1 MIKNPKNPVS
11 LWQELKQR
19 RVVRVVTVY
28 LASAFAILE
37 GTDIITTRLGLPSW
51 PVTLVMIL
59 LACGLV
65 AAIVLSWIYDITPE
79 GIIKTPAQ
87 VQGDSEERLRE
98 HSEIAEGRLA
108 VIDKEDDLMVQA
120 NKLYANKIIKYKKK
134 EKIYSLGSAAIII
147 AAVILFFFSSGSTM
161 PFSKRDWILITD
173 FENLTDNTVFDKSL
187 YTAFSLTINQ
197 SRYINVFPRNRMLE
211 TMVFMEAENM
221 TYVDEK
227 TGREIA
233 SREGISTYIVPGI
246 SEVGD
251 DYVLSARIMEAKTGN
266 LLQSV
271 IMESDKKHDI
281 LAQLDK
287 MSRKVRKALGESRY
301 QIATQ
306 DKPLSKATTS
316 SLEAL
321 KQYSLGIE
329 SNWFGNFEDA
339 KIYYENALNI
349 DSGFTTA
356 RASLGNLLIEKNLDL
371 VKGKELLTRAVN
383 HVDNLT
389 DGEKYGVLASYAVNV
404 ENDLPKGI
412 EYLKKLT
419 QLYPDDPTYHHNL
432 AWYYQVS
439 GLYEEAVEE
448 YKITVGLN
456 PIFAMGYQ
464 GINWI
469 YLDIMGKLDS
479 AYVWS
484 KKMISDNP
492 QNAWGYFDL
501 GSAYIG
507 LDSINQAENAFQ
519 KARELNPYFME
530 NLYRLVLT
538 YHIQGKYK
546 EAIRLLERMIEIGQ
560 FDNWT
565 YYYLGISYLKMED
578 QSNAEEYFRQFEN
591 IATDIWMKHFPDEPS
606 TYLAIAKARALMGD
620 IESSEQMLQKALE
633 INATPNINYA
643 EVYCLQGKLKEA
655 IVYID
660 SLLYSGYRELTWLKL
675 DPNLDKLHDD
685 TRFKELLDKYFE

>member
-1 MIKNPKNPVS
+1 MIKHPKNPVS

-51 PVTLVMIL
+51 PVTAVMIL

-65 AAIVLSWIYDITPE
+65 AAIILSWVYDITPE
-79 GIIKTPAQ
+79 GIIKTPVPDQ
-87 VQGDSEERLRE
+87 VDAEEKYRE
-98 HSEIAEGRLA
+98 QAGITEGQLA
-108 VIDKEDDLMVQA
+108 VVDKDDDLVVKA
-120 NKLYANKIIKYKKK
+120 NKLYADKLNKYKRK
-134 EKIYSLGSAAIII
+134 EKIYSFGSAAIII
-147 AAVILFFFSSGSTM
+147 AAIILFFFSSGSTM

-211 TMVFMEAENM
+211 TMAMMEIEDM

-233 SREGISTYIVPGI
+233 LREGIGTYIVPSI

-251 DYVLSARIMEAKTGN
+251 DYVLSAKIMEAKTGN

-271 IMESDKKHDI
+271 IVESNRKQDI
-281 LAQLDK
+281 LSQLDR
-287 MSRKVRKALGESRY
+287 MSSKARRTLGESRY
-301 QIATQ
+301 HIAAQ
-306 DKPLSKATTS
+306 DKPLSQATTS

-321 KQYSLGIE
+321 KQYSLGVE

-339 KIYYENALNI
+339 RVYYENALNI
-349 DSGFTTA
+349 DSSFTTA
-356 RASLGNLLIEKNLDL
+356 RASLGNLLIEKNIDPET
-371 VKGKELLTRAVN
+371 GKELLTRAVK

-389 DGEKYGVLASYAVNV
+389 DGEKYGVLAAHAVYV
-404 ENDLPKGI
+404 ENNIQKGI

-419 QLYPDDPTYHHNL
+419 QLYPDNPAYHHNL

-439 GLYEEAVEE
+439 NFYNEAVEE
-448 YKITVGLN
+448 YKITVSIN
-456 PIFAMGYQ
+456 PIYALAYQ

-469 YLDIMGKLDS
+469 YLEILGQYDS

-492 QNAWGYFDL
+492 QNAWGYYDL
-501 GSAYIG
+501 GSAYVG
-507 LDSINQAENAFQ
+507 LDSIHEAERAFERG
-519 KARELNPYFME
+519 RELNPYFME
-530 NLYRLVLT
+530 NLYRLTLT
-538 YHIQGKYK
+538 YNIQGKYK
-546 EAIRLLERMIEIGQ
+546 EAIRILERMIEIKQ
-560 FDNWT
+560 YDNWT
-565 YYYLGISYLKMED
+565 YYYLGINYLEMENL
-578 QSNAEEYFRQFEN
+578 SNADEYFRQFLN
-591 IATDIWMKHFPDEPS
+591 NATQIWMKQFPDIPE
-606 TYLAIAKARALMGD
+606 TYLAIAKVRAIMGD
-620 IESSEQMLQKALE
+620 MESSDQMLQKALG
-633 INATPNINYA
+633 IDSNPSVDYA
-643 EVYCLQGKLKEA
+643 EVYCLQGKLPEA
-655 IVYID
+655 IAQID
-660 SLLYSGYRELTWLKL
+660 SVLTSGYRDLAWLKL
-675 DPNLDKLHDD
+675 NPGLDELHHD